1 VSKSTST
8 DRATRSSGRAVQ
20 PRPKKAMT
28 ERRPEAPPLRTAKGD
43 RLSSLVGHR
52 LRLAH
57 LTAVSCFETAFT
69 GLNLTPVQFAILES
83 IAAHP
88 MQAQNELA
96 ATIRTAPSVL
106 VGSIGKLEKDG
117 LIDRVVD
124 EDRRRFRLALTRPG
138 YAKLRIGRERIAT
151 SERRLTQALSASE
164 VATLLD
170 LLGRVAGPA
179 SRL

>member
-1 VSKSTST
+1 
-8 DRATRSSGRAVQ
+8 
-20 PRPKKAMT
+20 
-28 ERRPEAPPLRTAKGD
+28 
-43 RLSSLVGHR
+43 
-52 LRLAH
+52 
-57 LTAVSCFETAFT
+57 
-69 GLNLTPVQFAILES
+69 
-83 IAAHP
+83 

-106 VGSIGKLEKDG
+106 VGSIGKLEKAG

-138 YAKLRIGRERIAT
+138 YDKLQIGRERIAA

-164 VATLLD
+164 VATLLG

-179 SRL
+179 

>member
-1 VSKSTST
+1 
-8 DRATRSSGRAVQ
+8 
-20 PRPKKAMT
+20 MT

-69 GLNLTPVQFAILES
+69 GLNLTPVQFAIWS

-96 ATIRTAPSVL
+96 ATIRLPTVL
-106 VGSIGKLEKDG
+106 VGSIGKLE
-117 LIDRVVD
+117 
-124 EDRRRFRLALTRPG
+124 RRT
-138 YAKLRIGRERIAT
+138 
-151 SERRLTQALSASE
+151 
-164 VATLLD
+164 D
-170 LLGRVAGPA
+170 
-179 SRL
+179 